1 MQEANLLVRDEYL
14 IGGGVQTEDGQR
26 GGHQLLNAT
35 PAPTAIIVSNNKL
48 LLGLFQTIEELKIQV
63 PEQISIV
70 GFDDYA
76 WNHYVNPRLTVVAQD
91 TNEMGRQAFG
101 LLLELMTSN
110 SDGMPIK
117 QIRLKTELIVR
128 NSTAPPAP
136 VLLVK
141 TRGRRI
147 EA

>member
-1 MQEANLLVRDEYL
+1 MQEANLPVRNEYL
-14 IGGGVQTEDGQR
+14 IGGGVQTEDGRR
-26 GGHQLLNAT
+26 GGHQLLNVT

-48 LLGLFQTIEELKIQV
+48 LLGLLQSIEEQKVQV

-91 TNEMGRQAFG
+91 TDGMGRQAFG
-101 LLLELMTSN
+101 LLLQLMGSN
-110 SDGMPIK
+110 PNGMPIK
-117 QIRLKTELIVR
+117 QIRLKTELRVR

-136 VLLVK
+136 VRLVK
-141 TRGRRI
+141 TGSRRV